1 MSPKSLWHIASN
13 FSEIREESPSN
24 KDSFIEVEA
33 LYSGISLGTE
43 TLVATGKVPL
53 EMHDKMTV
61 PYMEGSFNFPLK
73 YGYSLVGKTHT
84 QEFVHVMHPHQNAI
98 LVDPKSCFFFSDKIN
113 PIVAT
118 QFSNLET
125 VINAL
130 WTSEVTNEDTVL
142 VCGSGS
148 VGILLAKTLKEY
160 TGAKVY
166 VKEVNEEKVR
176 KLKLLGFDIADD
188 TMTFDIA
195 FNVSANE
202 NGLQYCIDHMV
213 TEGKIIELSWYGTKK
228 VELNLGTDFHYKRLQ
243 ILSSQVS
250 EIPKKQQREFDFFSR
265 KKLVEKIMHQV
276 DFLPLITN
284 IIPFEELP
292 QFFSDIQKNTPQ
304 NHFITIVKY

>member
-24 KDSFIEVEA
+24 DGSFIEVEA
-33 LYSGISLGTE
+33 LYSSISIGTE
-43 TLVATGKVPL
+43 ILVATGKVPL

-73 YGYSLVGKTHT
+73 YGYSLVGKTRA
-84 QEFVHVMHPHQNAI
+84 QELVHVMHPHQSAI
-98 LVDPKSCFFFSDKIN
+98 VVNPKSCFYFSDTIN

-125 VINAL
+125 VVNAL
-130 WTSEVTNEDTVL
+130 WTSEVTKEDTVL

-148 VGILLAKTLKEY
+148 VGILLAKTLKDY
-160 TGAKVY
+160 VGAKVY

-176 KLKLLGFDIADD
+176 KLRLLGFDIAEDF
-188 TMTFDIA
+188 MNFDIA

-250 EIPKKQQREFDFFSR
+250 EIPKKYQGEFDFVSR
-265 KKLVEKIMHQV
+265 KKRVEKIMLQV

-292 QFFSDIQKNTPQ
+292 QFFSDIRINKPQ